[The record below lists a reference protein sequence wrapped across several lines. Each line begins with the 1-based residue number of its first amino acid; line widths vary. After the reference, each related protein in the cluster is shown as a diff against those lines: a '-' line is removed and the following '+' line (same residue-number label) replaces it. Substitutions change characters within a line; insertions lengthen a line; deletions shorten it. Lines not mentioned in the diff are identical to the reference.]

1 MPFLRFNAILLLLA
15 RLAASAQEIAAPTE
29 QERLARAFSM
39 LEHSSVAKQQKGLQ
53 VLGKLH
59 LPEAERRLLA
69 EFDRFDKGQL
79 PIALWLD
86 LFEAAAQ
93 NGAPALRAHLA
104 RRESTTANATDPL
117 VRFRECLEGGDPD
130 NGREIFEK
138 APEAGCIRCH
148 SMNGQGGT
156 IGPELAGLG
165 QRTDRLY
172 ILESILQPDA
182 SIVLGYQN
190 ILLTLKKGEVV
201 NGLLNDET
209 RDDVTLISLV
219 DGTRRKIKSADI
231 VAREG
236 FPSAMPPIFSQALTK
251 RQIRDLVEFVVTT
264 DPLPTSN

>member
-1 MPFLRFNAILLLLA
+1 MSALRIFALLLLLA
-15 RLAASAQEIAAPTE
+15 RFAASAQDLSSPTE
-29 QERLARAFSM
+29 QERLARAFAM
-39 LEHSSVAKQQKGLQ
+39 LEHKSVAKQQKGLQ

-59 LPEAERRLLA
+59 LPEAEQRLLA
-69 EFDRFDKGQL
+69 EFDRFEKGDL

-93 NGAPALRAHLA
+93 NSSPALRARLA
-104 RRESTTANATDPL
+104 RREAKVANATDPL
-117 VRFRECLEGGDPD
+117 VRFRECLEGGDVD
-130 NGREIFEK
+130 NGHEIFEK
-138 APEAGCIRCH
+138 APEAGCVRCH
-148 SMNGQGGT
+148 SMNAQGGT

-165 QRTDRLY
+165 LRTDRLY

-182 SIVLGYQN
+182 SIVLGYTN
-190 ILLTLKKGEVV
+190 VLLTLKNGEAV

-231 VAREG
+231 ITREA

-251 RQIRDLVEFVVTT
+251 RQIRDLVEFIATT
-264 DPLPTSN
+264 EPVSTSE

>member
-1 MPFLRFNAILLLLA
+1 MPFRRVAAILLLLA
-15 RLAASAQEIAAPTE
+15 SFAASAQEIPSPTE
-29 QERLARAFSM
+29 HERLLRAFAM
-39 LEHSSVAKQQKGLQ
+39 LDHQSVAKQQKGLQ

-59 LPEAERRLLA
+59 LPEAEQRLIA
-69 EFDRFDKGQL
+69 EFDRFEKGAL

-86 LFEAAAQ
+86 LFEASAQ
-93 NGAPALRAHLA
+93 HGSPALRARLA
-104 RRESTTANATDPL
+104 RRDSATVNATDPL

-138 APEAGCIRCH
+138 APEAGCARCH

-165 QRTDRLY
+165 LRTDRLY

-182 SIVLGYQN
+182 SIVLGYTN
-190 ILLTLKKGEVV
+190 ILLTLKNGEVV

-219 DGTRRKIKSADI
+219 DGARRKINSADI
-231 VAREG
+231 VSREA

-251 RQIRDLVEFVVTT
+251 RQIRDLVEFIAVTE
-264 DPLPTSN
+264 PLPTSD